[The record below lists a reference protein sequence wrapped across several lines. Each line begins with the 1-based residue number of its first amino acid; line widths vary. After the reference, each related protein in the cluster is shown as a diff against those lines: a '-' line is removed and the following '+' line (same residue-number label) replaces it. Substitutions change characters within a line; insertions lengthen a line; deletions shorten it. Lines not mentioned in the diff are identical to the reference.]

1 MNSDKEIREL
11 FARHGVDL
19 ARNDVWAVQ
28 GKPVIH
34 HKALERLAAEIGIRW
49 KAPQILRAERDEA
62 VILVTGELEKDQTV
76 VSEWSI
82 GEAAVNVN
90 YRVSGKQ
97 AAYVYAMAEK
107 RAKDRVIIKLAGLHG
122 AYSNEEADNFDQ
134 QPDAPAVA
142 PEPAPAPA
150 PAPASQ
156 PPLSREESATVRDT
170 IILALEK
177 CDSHAEIFAWREQNL
192 ATFARLTRED
202 KLVVSKA
209 KEIREGEID
218 NSPQQEAAE

>member
-11 FARHGVDL
+11 FARHNVEL

-107 RAKDRVIIKLAGLHG
+107 RGKDRVIIKLAGLHG

-134 QPDAPAVA
+134 QPDAPATA
-142 PEPAPAPA
+142 PEPAPAPRKPVPEYA
-150 PAPASQ
+150 YTFIDAMRMAANLDDLTEWARVMKPEIEKLPDEARA
-156 PPLSREESATVRDT
+156 AIRDAYAAHRT
-170 IILALEK
+170 QLAEADYQK
-177 CDSHAEIFAWREQNL
+177 
-192 ATFARLTRED
+192 
-202 KLVVSKA
+202 
-209 KEIREGEID
+209 
-218 NSPQQEAAE
+218 EAAE